1 MAPNKSSLFGKGS
14 APTVESI
21 TNSQNSNK
29 GNGIGANNIKSN
41 INKINNNNDNNNNNV
56 NVGTNNTG
64 AVNKPVPNYGKP
76 NCAPKPP
83 GIQQIIAAK
92 NGSTTRPAVSRH
104 HSMRSPR

>member
-1 MAPNKSSLFGKGS
+1 MDN
-14 APTVESI
+14 I

-29 GNGIGANNIKSN
+29 SNNIGVNNIKSSS
-41 INKINNNNDNNNNNV
+41 NNDNNNNNL

-64 AVNKPVPNYGKP
+64 AINKPVPNHGKP

-92 NGSTTRPAVSRH
+92 TGNGNRPAVSRH